1 MNLYEGTFLRRYKRF
16 FADIKLDHGDEIVA
30 HVPNTGS
37 MKTCLGE
44 NWKALVSQSD
54 DPKRKLKYTLEY
66 IKSPDGLIGVNTSK
80 TNSIVKEALQK
91 NLIPELVGYKSL
103 ESEKSILDS
112 RFDFFLSNHESAK
125 DCFLE
130 VKNVTMAKNGMA
142 FFPDAETTRGQKH
155 LKELI
160 RLKNQ
165 GYRSVMLF
173 IIQREGISSFQ
184 VASDIDPVYAEL
196 LVEASLSGVEV
207 LIYQTSFDLP
217 FVSVHQKIP
226 WIHP

>member
-16 FADIKLDHGDEIVA
+16 FADIKLDNGDEIVA
-30 HVPNTGS
+30 HVANTGS

-44 NWKALVSQSD
+44 NFKAFVTHND

-66 IKSPDGLIGVNTSK
+66 IKSPEGLIGVNTSK
-80 TNSIVKEALQK
+80 TNSIVKEALEK
-91 NLIPELVGYKSL
+91 NLIPELTGYESIQ
-103 ESEKSILDS
+103 SEKSILDS
-112 RFDFFLSNHESAK
+112 RFDFFLSEHKSGKE
-125 DCFLE
+125 CFLE

-142 FFPDAETTRGQKH
+142 LFPDAVTSRGQKH

-160 RLKNQ
+160 SLKNQ

-184 VASDIDPVYAEL
+184 VADDIDPAYAEL
-196 LVEASLSGVEV
+196 LNKAKLSGVEV
-207 LIYQTSFDLP
+207 LAYQTRFDLP
-217 FVSVHQKIP
+217 LVSVHQKIP
-226 WIHP
+226 WTHH